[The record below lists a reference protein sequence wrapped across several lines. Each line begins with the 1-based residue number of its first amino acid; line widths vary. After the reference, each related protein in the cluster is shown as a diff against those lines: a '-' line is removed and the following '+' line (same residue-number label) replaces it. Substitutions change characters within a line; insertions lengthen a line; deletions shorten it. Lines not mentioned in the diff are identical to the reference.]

1 MTTFRVVLVACLLI
15 AFGATAGC
23 AHVAPYER
31 EDLARPSM
39 DVAREAS
46 EMGFRSH
53 VHESREGASGGVGAA
68 GGGCGCN

>member
-1 MTTFRVVLVACLLI
+1 MNLRLLTSVLLLACFFS
-15 AFGATAGC
+15 AAC

-39 DVAREAS
+39 DVARESS
-46 EMGFRSH
+46 EMGFRAH
-53 VHESREGASGGVGAA
+53 VHEAREGASGGVGAA